1 MRIRGILV
9 AIAAILTATVPVTVP
24 AYAGASSQPSSPQA
38 VRPDPQRL
46 ILPGGLRV
54 KPGNGRLTP
63 HSMPNAPNI
72 TDYGWVYIVNYS
84 QDTFAITDNQNN
96 TGGRLANHLYMW
108 TNNGWSTQKWELLYD
123 SSNYTYIFKSLYD
136 GHDGG
141 VAHGCINVPRVSTDP
156 GTQLIV
162 YSCSGYPQN
171 ERFHAGN
178 GCNGYCKI
186 LRLYY
191 DDSLAID
198 IGNNFPGNGAWVI
211 TYGYN
216 ANNWEEQWYWY

>member
-24 AYAGASSQPSSPQA
+24 AYAGAGPQPSSPQA

-54 KPGNGRLTP
+54 KPGNGRLSP
-63 HSMPNAPNI
+63 HSMPNALNI

-84 QDTFAITDNQNN
+84 QDTYAITDNQKN

-108 TNNGWSTQKWELLYD
+108 VNNGWSTQKWELLYD
-123 SSNYTYIFKSLYD
+123 SSNSTYIFKSLYD

-141 VAHGCINVPRVSTDP
+141 VAHGCINVPGESRNQ

-162 YSCSGYPQN
+162 YSCSGYPNN
-171 ERFHAGN
+171 ERFN
-178 GCNGYCKI
+178 NFTYCNGYCHN
-186 LRLYY
+186 LSLHY
-191 DDSLAID
+191 DGNLCLD
-198 IGNNFPGNGAWVI
+198 IGNNFPGDGAWVI
-211 TYGYN
+211 TYGCRS
-216 ANNWEEQWYWY
+216 ADWKQQWYWY